1 MAKRGWR
8 DLFGLKRASPSKP
21 KGLGKALDSLLDGM
35 ARNEQR
41 TVHELQAE
49 LISTGLAERKSD
61 EQLMQSWDLLTRRE
75 QQVLALACLGKT
87 NRQIAARL
95 NLSAETVGTYIK
107 YILRKLNLHGKADL
121 RVLFSSWDFSEWE

>member
-8 DLFGLKRASPSKP
+8 DLFGLKRASPSQ
-21 KGLGKALDSLLDGM
+21 KGLGKALDSLLDGI
-35 ARNEQR
+35 AKNEQR

-49 LISTGLAERKSD
+49 LISSGLAERKSS
-61 EQLMQSWDLLTRRE
+61 EQLMQAWDLLTRRE

-95 NLSAETVGTYIK
+95 DLSADTVGTYIK
-107 YILRKLNLHGKADL
+107 YILRKLNLHSKSDL